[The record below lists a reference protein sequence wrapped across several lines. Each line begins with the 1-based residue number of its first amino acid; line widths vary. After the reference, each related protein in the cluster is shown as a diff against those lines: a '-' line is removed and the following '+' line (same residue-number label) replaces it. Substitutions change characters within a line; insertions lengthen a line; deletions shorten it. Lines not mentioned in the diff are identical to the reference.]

1 MVEKSNEQRPNLYDY
16 LKIIALIA
24 MLIDHIGYYLL
35 PECLWLRVVWRI
47 AFPIFLFL
55 VGFSWSYQWKN
66 KICLTAVLLQI
77 FMFFFYFQYGI
88 GTDKLN
94 ILFGIMIARLAL
106 WLIEKKNNVT
116 LIILFVLLF
125 IVLHYRLNQYVE
137 YGSLSFFFALRGRI
151 AKKYPKYFP
160 LGILVLFAGMIKNIL
175 VFDFWFYSGNHV
187 MLVGYTVFY
196 ALCYVLFSELSK
208 ENTVLKSSHPTVNSL
223 ILFCS
228 KHALPFYALHLACL
242 ILIYF
247 FMR

>member
-1 MVEKSNEQRPNLYDY
+1 MVAKSNEQRPNLYDY
-16 LKIIALIA
+16 LKIVALIA

-88 GTDKLN
+88 ETDKLN

-151 AKKYPKYFP
+151 ARKYPKYFP

-175 VFDFWFYSGNHV
+175 VFDFTVVIMWCLLDIRFSMLFV
-187 MLVGYTVFY
+187 MCCSRNF
-196 ALCYVLFSELSK
+196 
-208 ENTVLKSSHPTVNSL
+208 LKR
-223 ILFCS
+223 IR
-228 KHALPFYALHLACL
+228 CL
-242 ILIYF
+242 KVCIQ
-247 FMR
+247 R